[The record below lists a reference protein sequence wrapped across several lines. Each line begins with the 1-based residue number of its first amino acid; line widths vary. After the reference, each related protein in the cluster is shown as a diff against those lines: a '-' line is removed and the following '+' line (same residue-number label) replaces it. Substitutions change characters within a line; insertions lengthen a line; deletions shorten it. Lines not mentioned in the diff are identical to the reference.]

1 MQVFSLKI
9 NTDRKNA
16 YSQKQNRENVNFCH
30 HPDFIALEKKYEII
44 ASNYFRRGGYYGSA
58 CEQFSDVINTLKL
71 FFDKNMKNKVTM
83 LIGGIAKSQEPYSM
97 LAVIKS
103 LIGGKR
109 INNVLDLYTI
119 DLQSKP
125 DEKTILLQSFYD
137 TPWEPDFVPG
147 SFVQE
152 KTVKYGYKRLHR
164 YKVKH
169 DIYKYLSS
177 VYNNPN
183 KALWETRIQE
193 GIKDYSDE
201 KFDIISVNNTLGY
214 ICDYET
220 RMQTVRNIFDKL
232 KPNGIFITDPHIT
245 QYQEVFSPDV
255 CDEIYPGIYKKMTQ
269 I

>member
-1 MQVFSLKI
+1 MQISPVNTSIQNIYNLK
-9 NTDRKNA
+9 
-16 YSQKQNRENVNFCH
+16 QKRQGIAFGH
-30 HPDFIALEKKYEII
+30 HPDFIALEKQYNVI
-44 ASNYFRRGGYYGSA
+44 ASNYFRRGGYYNHVNK
-58 CEQFSDVINTLKL
+58 QFNDIINTLGL
-71 FFDKNMKNKVTM
+71 FFDKNKKNKVTM

-103 LIGGKR
+103 LIGRKR

-137 TPWEPDFVPG
+137 TPWEPDFVPE

-152 KTVKYGYKRLHR
+152 KTVKYGYKNLHR
-164 YKVKH
+164 YKVKP

-177 VYNNPN
+177 VYSNPN

-193 GIKDYSDE
+193 WIKDYSDE

-232 KPNGIFITDPHIT
+232 KQNGVFITDPHMT
-245 QYQEVFSPDV
+245 DYQEVFSPDV
-255 CDEIYPGIYKKMTQ
+255 CDEIYPGIYRKNGELS